1 MLKNVC
7 SNSCIE
13 GVFREM
19 SVSFPDYVQIITGV
33 LLNFA
38 KISFFFRENVRRIL
52 SSRNR
57 DKESE
62 LQGIAKNTDNERK
75 SVDSL
80 KMFFSTSDIHVP

>member
-1 MLKNVC
+1 MLKMLNDKLFGNQMLKNVC

-38 KISFFFRENVRRIL
+38 MALRENSLCYKPGVCFL
-52 SSRNR
+52 
-57 DKESE
+57 
-62 LQGIAKNTDNERK
+62 TPER
-75 SVDSL
+75 
-80 KMFFSTSDIHVP
+80 TG